1 MTGGFGV
8 GLPRTLEVPKPLRF
22 VASVVRAHATPLEV
36 QEIQANYARAL
47 APAPATVESD
57 DGG

>member
-8 GLPRTLEVPKPLRF
+8 GIPRTLEVPKPLRF

-36 QEIQANYARAL
+36 QDIPAPGAVGAL
-47 APAPATVESD
+47 AAPATVESG